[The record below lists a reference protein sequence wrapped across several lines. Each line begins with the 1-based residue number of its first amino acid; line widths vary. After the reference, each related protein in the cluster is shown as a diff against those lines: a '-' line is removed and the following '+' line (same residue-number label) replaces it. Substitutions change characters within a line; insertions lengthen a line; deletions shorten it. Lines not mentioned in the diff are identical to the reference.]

1 MKLGAYTAC
10 LHDKPVAEAAQT
22 LAAMGLDS
30 AEINSGGF
38 LPPVHLPVD
47 DIRTSQNARDEYLG
61 VFSSAGVTF
70 LRRTSSARPSAS

>member
-10 LHDKPVAEAAQT
+10 LHDKPLPEALGI
-22 LAAMGLDS
+22 LAGLGLTS

-47 DIRTSQNARDEYLG
+47 DIRGSADGRSAYLG
-61 VFSSAGVTF
+61 SLPTRAWS
-70 LRRTSSARPSAS
+70 